1 MYIINL
7 EEKYEFLSG
16 DVKSNSEVRIG
27 HVISS
32 CKETCDQKSG
42 YYIGDLIS
50 RRCDVRTGDH
60 ISPRMNA
67 ISRHAVLYES
77 HIFLRIFSTKWKP
90 KPRTVQACHVLKKL
104 AVIQLTSMPQKHW
117 ISTFQHRFVL
127 EFGTFLSISRIVAIW
142 TSQLLSNFSILC
154 RPPPFLLLKQY
165 GHVGGTVPHV
175 LFRPKMRH

>member
-1 MYIINL
+1 M
-7 EEKYEFLSG
+7 
-16 DVKSNSEVRIG
+16 KSNSEVRIG

-104 AVIQLTSMPQKHW
+104 AVIQLTSMPLNTSKTLDINILALFCSGVRNIQVFPTHT
-117 ISTFQHRFVL
+117 SFQMYIK
-127 EFGTFLSISRIVAIW
+127 SI
-142 TSQLLSNFSILC
+142 
-154 RPPPFLLLKQY
+154 
-165 GHVGGTVPHV
+165 
-175 LFRPKMRH
+175 